1 MSPEVQERI
10 FEPFFTTKDV
20 GEGTGLGLATVHGIV
35 SSHGGTITVSS
46 RRGRGTT
53 FTVYLPYWERAQAP
67 ATPVPVPLHQEQGC
81 ALMID
86 DEAMLVQLGCT
97 QLKRLGYEAVGCT
110 DSRVALDTFRAT
122 PMRFDF
128 VITDSTMPGM
138 TGMTL
143 ARELQRL
150 RPDLPVIL
158 CSGSHEGLDP
168 ERVAAQGIAAVL
180 LKPWTPQ
187 ELAHTIQQVYQASQS

>member
-1 MSPEVQERI
+1 
-10 FEPFFTTKDV
+10 
-20 GEGTGLGLATVHGIV
+20 
-35 SSHGGTITVSS
+35 
-46 RRGRGTT
+46 
-53 FTVYLPYWERAQAP
+53 
-67 ATPVPVPLHQEQGC
+67 
-81 ALMID
+81 MID

-110 DSRVALDTFRAT
+110 DGRSALDMFRAAPT
-122 PMRFDF
+122 RFDF

-143 ARELQRL
+143 ARELQQL

-187 ELAHTIQQVYQASQS
+187 ELAHTIQQVYQASQR

>member
-1 MSPEVQERI
+1 
-10 FEPFFTTKDV
+10 
-20 GEGTGLGLATVHGIV
+20 
-35 SSHGGTITVSS
+35 
-46 RRGRGTT
+46 
-53 FTVYLPYWERAQAP
+53 
-67 ATPVPVPLHQEQGC
+67 VPLLQEQGC

-110 DSRVALDTFRAT
+110 DSRIALDTFRAAPT
-122 PMRFDF
+122 RFDF

-138 TGMTL
+138 TGTTL

-158 CSGSHEGLDP
+158 CSGSPEELAP
-168 ERVAAQGIAAVL
+168 ERAARGIAAIL

-187 ELAHTIQQVYQASQS
+187 ELAHTIQQVCQSSQ

>member
-1 MSPEVQERI
+1 M
-10 FEPFFTTKDV
+10 
-20 GEGTGLGLATVHGIV
+20 
-35 SSHGGTITVSS
+35 
-46 RRGRGTT
+46 
-53 FTVYLPYWERAQAP
+53 
-67 ATPVPVPLHQEQGC
+67 PLIQEQGC

-97 QLKRLGYEAVGCT
+97 QLQRLGYETVGCT
-110 DSRVALDTFRAT
+110 DSRVALDTFRAAPT
-122 PMRFDF
+122 RFDF

-168 ERVAAQGIAAVL
+168 ERTAAQGIAAVL

-187 ELAHTIQQVYQASQS
+187 ELARTIQRICQPSQP

>member
-1 MSPEVQERI
+1 M
-10 FEPFFTTKDV
+10 
-20 GEGTGLGLATVHGIV
+20 
-35 SSHGGTITVSS
+35 
-46 RRGRGTT
+46 
-53 FTVYLPYWERAQAP
+53 
-67 ATPVPVPLHQEQGC
+67 PLLQEQGC

-86 DEAMLVQLGCT
+86 DEVMLVQLGCT

-110 DSRVALDTFRAT
+110 DSHVALDTFRAAPT
-122 PMRFDF
+122 RFDF

-168 ERVAAQGIAAVL
+168 QRVAAQGIAAVL

-187 ELAHTIQQVYQASQS
+187 ELAHTIQQVCQVSQR

>member
-20 GEGTGLGLATVHGIV
+20 GEGTDWAWRPCMG
-35 SSHGGTITVSS
+35 SSQAMAGPS
-46 RRGRGTT
+46 RSAVGVAVALT
-53 FTVYLPYWERAQAP
+53 FTVYLPRAGKGPSASDTHTGARLP
-67 ATPVPVPLHQEQGC
+67 GAGC

-110 DSRVALDTFRAT
+110 DSRVALDTFRAAPT
-122 PMRFDF
+122 RFDF

-143 ARELQRL
+143 AHELQRL
-150 RPDLPVIL
+150 RAPISRSSCAVARMRASTLSAPPSRGLPPY
-158 CSGSHEGLDP
+158 SRNHGLP
-168 ERVAAQGIAAVL
+168 RSWRAPAVC
-180 LKPWTPQ
+180 Q
-187 ELAHTIQQVYQASQS
+187 SSQ

>member
-46 RRGRGTT
+46 RCGRGTT
-53 FTVYLPYWERAQAP
+53 FTVYLPQRERAPAP
-67 ATPVPVPLHQEQGC
+67 TTPAPVPLLQEQGC

-97 QLKRLGYEAVGCT
+97 QLKRLGTRRSAVPTATSPSTHFGGA
-110 DSRVALDTFRAT
+110 DSV
-122 PMRFDF
+122 
-128 VITDSTMPGM
+128 
-138 TGMTL
+138 
-143 ARELQRL
+143 
-150 RPDLPVIL
+150 
-158 CSGSHEGLDP
+158 
-168 ERVAAQGIAAVL
+168 
-180 LKPWTPQ
+180 
-187 ELAHTIQQVYQASQS
+187 